1 MYLKKLHISNFRC
14 FRDYTIEFA
23 PGVTVLFGKNGSGK
37 STLIHA
43 IHKAL
48 SFAFK
53 NDKVDGGELTLSSGF
68 PSLRPNQY
76 RKKEDIVRD
85 EKSGLSLPDICIHAE
100 ADFLE
105 TTLDWDMYALTST
118 FALQPSKYKTA
129 YKLLM
134 SRIKE
139 TGTFPVF
146 AYFSDSFPHLSTK
159 ASTLSKTQLS
169 LRNLGYL
176 GWDDETAYS
185 DLWITRLTKIWTI
198 WNRAKMNVMQEESA
212 LANCEKLKASGDI
225 NENEYREDVD
235 LHRARLENALKDFN
249 KYNPEISSIRECLV
263 NFSKKLPGIDVLDF
277 FVSVY
282 EEDGLCLETKDG
294 QNPPFEKLP
303 AGYKRIFY
311 MALDI
316 AYRSYILNGNTDS
329 EGIVVIDE
337 IDLHLHPALEQVVLQ
352 CFQETFPNIQFIV
365 STHSPL
371 VLTDI
376 DTVTGRNKV
385 MRMTPACDAPEE
397 CRNIYGID
405 YNQMLEENMGVRK
418 RKPEFQEL
426 FDKAWDEV
434 AEKNTEAAKAIV
446 DKLEAKKTPADQ
458 IELIQLR
465 AIINRIEIIGK

>member
-53 NDKVDGGELTLSSGF
+53 NDKVEEDELTLSSGF
-68 PSLRPNQY
+68 STLRPNQY

-85 EKSGLSLPDICIHAE
+85 EKSGFPLPDICIHAE

-146 AYFSDSFPHLSTK
+146 AYFSDSFPHISTK
-159 ASTLSKTQLS
+159 ASTLTKTQLS

-185 DLWITRLTKIWTI
+185 DLWITRLTKIWTM
-198 WNRAKMNVMQEESA
+198 WDRAKMNVRHEEAA
-212 LANCEKLKASGDI
+212 LANCDNFKASGII
-225 NENEYREDVD
+225 NEKEYCEDVD
-235 LHRARLENALKDFN
+235 LHRTRLENAQKDFN

-294 QNPPFEKLP
+294 QNPTFEKLP

-316 AYRSYILNGNTDS
+316 AYRSYILNGTTDS

-337 IDLHLHPALEQVVLQ
+337 IDLHLHPALEQVILQ

-376 DTVTGRNKV
+376 DTVTEKNKV

-397 CRNIYGID
+397 WRNIHGID
-405 YNQMLEENMGVRK
+405 YNQMLEENMDVSK
-418 RKPEFQEL
+418 RKPEIQEL
-426 FDKAWDEV
+426 FNKAWDEV
-434 AEKNTEAAKAIV
+434 AEKNTVAAKQTVAE
-446 DKLEAKKTPADQ
+446 LESKTPADQ
-458 IELIQLR
+458 IELVQLR

>member
-14 FRDYTIEFA
+14 FRDFTIEFA

-53 NDKVDGGELTLSSGF
+53 NDKVEEGELTLSSGF
-68 PSLRPNQY
+68 PTLRPNQY

-85 EKSGLSLPDICIHAE
+85 EKSGLSLPYICIHAE

-146 AYFSDSFPHLSTK
+146 AYFSDSFPHISTK

-212 LANCEKLKASGDI
+212 LANSEKLKASGGI

-249 KYNPEISSIRECLV
+249 KYNPEISSIREFLV
-263 NFSKKLPGIDVLDF
+263 NFSKKLPGIDVQNV

-316 AYRSYILNGNTDS
+316 AYRSYILNGTTDS

-337 IDLHLHPALEQVVLQ
+337 IDLHLHPALEQVILQ

-397 CRNIYGID
+397 WRNIHGID
-405 YNQMLEENMGVRK
+405 YNQMLEENMDVSK
-418 RKPEFQEL
+418 RKPEIQEL

-434 AEKNTEAAKAIV
+434 AEKDTEAAKATV
-446 DKLEAKKTPADQ
+446 AELEAKTPADQ

-465 AIINRIEIIGK
+465 AIINRIELIGK

>member
-53 NDKVDGGELTLSSGF
+53 NDKVEEGELTLSSGF

-85 EKSGLSLPDICIHAE
+85 EKSGLSLPYICIHAE

-159 ASTLSKTQLS
+159 ASTLSKVQLS

-212 LANCEKLKASGDI
+212 LAKCEKLKASGDI

-316 AYRSYILNGNTDS
+316 AYRSYILNGTTDS

-337 IDLHLHPALEQVVLQ
+337 IDLHLHPALEQVILQ

-397 CRNIYGID
+397 WRNIHGID
-405 YNQMLEENMGVRK
+405 YNQMLEENMDVSK
-418 RKPEFQEL
+418 RKPEIQEL

-434 AEKNTEAAKAIV
+434 AEKDTEAAKATV
-446 DKLEAKKTPADQ
+446 AELEAKTPADQ

-465 AIINRIEIIGK
+465 AIINRIELIGK

>member
-53 NDKVDGGELTLSSGF
+53 NDKVGDGEITLASGF

-76 RKKEDIVRD
+76 SKKEDIVSD

-100 ADFLE
+100 ADFLD

-118 FALQPSKYKTA
+118 FALQPSKYNTA

-146 AYFSDSFPHLSTK
+146 AYFSDSFPHISTK

-263 NFSKKLPGIDVLDF
+263 NFSKKLPGIDMLDF

-294 QNPPFEKLP
+294 QNPTFEKLP

-316 AYRSYILNGNTDS
+316 AYRSFILNGTTNS

-405 YNQMLEENMGVRK
+405 YNQMLEEIMGVRK
-418 RKPEFQEL
+418 RKPEIQEL

-446 DKLEAKKTPADQ
+446 DKLEAKTPADQ

>member
-53 NDKVDGGELTLSSGF
+53 NDKVEEGEITLASGF
-68 PSLRPNQY
+68 SSLKPNQY
-76 RKKEDIVRD
+76 KKKDDIVRD
-85 EKSGLSLPDICIHAE
+85 EKSGFPLPDINIHAE

-134 SRIKE
+134 SRIKK

-146 AYFSDSFPHLSTK
+146 AYFSDSFPHVSTK
-159 ASTLSKTQLS
+159 ASTLSKVQLS

-185 DLWITRLTKIWTI
+185 DLWITRLTQTWTM
-198 WNRAKMNVMQEESA
+198 WSRAKQKETQEVSA
-212 LANCEKLKASGDI
+212 LAI
-225 NENEYREDVD
+225 NEMFKKNGKITDEEYREGQE
-235 LHRARLENALKDFN
+235 LHEAKLANARKELSQ
-249 KYNPEISSIRECLV
+249 YNPEISAIRNCLV
-263 NFSKKLPGIDVLDF
+263 AFSKKLPGIDMLDF

-316 AYRSYILNGNTDS
+316 AYRSFILNGTTNS

-337 IDLHLHPALEQVVLQ
+337 IDLHLHPALEQVILQ

-371 VLTDI
+371 VLTGVETEGKPNVI
-376 DTVTGRNKV
+376 LHMASGDTKPEVTH
-385 MRMTPACDAPEE
+385 D
-397 CRNIYGID
+397 IYGID
-405 YNQMLEENMGVRK
+405 YNTGIEDVMGVESKNVELDYMVNLCAYMQK
-418 RKPEFQEL
+418 RGKQAQAENIMKRIL
-426 FDKAWDEV
+426 DKFAKNRNEV
-434 AEKNTEAAKAIV
+434 EKMV
-446 DKLEAKKTPADQ
+446 EAKER
-458 IELIQLR
+458 EL
-465 AIINRIEIIGK
+465 

>member
-53 NDKVDGGELTLSSGF
+53 NDKVEEGELTLSSGF

-85 EKSGLSLPDICIHAE
+85 EKSGLSLPYICIHAE

-146 AYFSDSFPHLSTK
+146 AYFSDSFPHISTK

-212 LANCEKLKASGDI
+212 LAKCEKLKASGGI

-235 LHRARLENALKDFN
+235 LHRARLENAIKDFN

-263 NFSKKLPGIDVLDF
+263 NFSKKLPGIDVQNV

-316 AYRSYILNGNTDS
+316 AYRSYILNGTTDS

-337 IDLHLHPALEQVVLQ
+337 IDLHLHPALEQVILQ

-397 CRNIYGID
+397 WRNIHGID
-405 YNQMLEENMGVRK
+405 YNQMLEENMDVSK
-418 RKPEFQEL
+418 RKPEIQEL

-434 AEKNTEAAKAIV
+434 AEKDTEAAKATV
-446 DKLEAKKTPADQ
+446 AELEAKTPADQ

-465 AIINRIEIIGK
+465 AIINRIELIGK

>member
-53 NDKVDGGELTLSSGF
+53 NDKVEEDELTLSSGF
-68 PSLRPNQY
+68 SSLRPNQY
-76 RKKEDIVRD
+76 RRKEDIVRD
-85 EKSGLSLPDICIHAE
+85 EKSGFPLPDICIHAE

-146 AYFSDSFPHLSTK
+146 AYFSDSFPHISTK
-159 ASTLSKTQLS
+159 ASTLTKTQLS

-185 DLWITRLTKIWTI
+185 DLWITRLTKIWTM
-198 WNRAKMNVMQEESA
+198 WDRAKMNVRHEEAA
-212 LANCEKLKASGDI
+212 LANCDNFKASGII
-225 NENEYREDVD
+225 NEKEYCEDVD
-235 LHRARLENALKDFN
+235 LHRTRLENAQKDFN

-263 NFSKKLPGIDVLDF
+263 NFSKKLPGIDVVDF

-294 QNPPFEKLP
+294 QNPTFEKLP

-316 AYRSYILNGNTDS
+316 AYRSYILNGTTDS

-337 IDLHLHPALEQVVLQ
+337 IDLHLHPALEQVILQ
-352 CFQETFPNIQFIV
+352 CFQETFPNIQFVV

-371 VLTDI
+371 VLTGVETEGKPNVI
-376 DTVTGRNKV
+376 LHMASGDTKPEVTH
-385 MRMTPACDAPEE
+385 D
-397 CRNIYGID
+397 IYGID
-405 YNQMLEENMGVRK
+405 YNTGIEDVMGVESKNVELDYMVNLCAYMKK
-418 RKPEFQEL
+418 RNKIAQAENIMKRIL
-426 FDKAWDEV
+426 DKFAKSRNEV
-434 AEKNTEAAKAIV
+434 EKMV
-446 DKLEAKKTPADQ
+446 EAKER
-458 IELIQLR
+458 EL
-465 AIINRIEIIGK
+465 

>member
-53 NDKVDGGELTLSSGF
+53 NDKMKESEITLASGF

-85 EKSGLSLPDICIHAE
+85 EKSGFPLPDINIHAE
-100 ADFLE
+100 ADFLNAN
-105 TTLDWDMYALTST
+105 LKWDMYALTST

-129 YKLLM
+129 YQQLM
-134 SRIKE
+134 ERIQE
-139 TGTFPVF
+139 TGVFPVF
-146 AYFSDSFPHLSTK
+146 AYFSDSFPHISTK
-159 ASTLSKTQLS
+159 ASTLTKTQLS

-212 LANCEKLKASGDI
+212 LANCEKFKASGII
-225 NENEYREDVD
+225 NENEYSEDVD

-263 NFSKKLPGIDVLDF
+263 NFPKKLPGIDVQNV

-316 AYRSYILNGNTDS
+316 AYRSYILNGTTDT
-329 EGIVVIDE
+329 EGIVIIDE

-376 DTVTGRNKV
+376 DTVIGRNKV

-397 CRNIYGID
+397 LRNIHGID

-418 RKPEFQEL
+418 RKPEIQEL

-434 AEKNTEAAKAIV
+434 AEKNTQAAKATV
-446 DKLEAKKTPADQ
+446 AKLEAKTPADQ

>member
-1 MYLKKLHISNFRC
+1 MYLKNLHISNFRC

-53 NDKVDGGELTLSSGF
+53 NDKVEEGEITLASGF
-68 PSLRPNQY
+68 SSLKPNQY
-76 RKKEDIVRD
+76 KKKDDIVRD
-85 EKSGLSLPDICIHAE
+85 EKSGFPLPDINIHAE
-100 ADFLE
+100 ADFLNAN
-105 TTLDWDMYALTST
+105 LKWDMYALTST

-129 YKLLM
+129 YQQLM

-146 AYFSDSFPHLSTK
+146 AYFSDSFPHVSTK

-212 LANCEKLKASGDI
+212 LANCEKFKSSGII

-235 LHRARLENALKDFN
+235 LHRTRLENALKDFN

-282 EEDGLCLETKDG
+282 EEDGLCLETKYG

-316 AYRSYILNGNTDS
+316 AYRSFILNGTTNS

-405 YNQMLEENMGVRK
+405 YNQMLEEIMGVRK
-418 RKPEFQEL
+418 RKPEIQEL

>member
-53 NDKVDGGELTLSSGF
+53 NDKVEEGELTLSSGF

-85 EKSGLSLPDICIHAE
+85 EKSGLSLPYICIHAE

-105 TTLDWDMYALTST
+105 TTLAWDMYALTST

-146 AYFSDSFPHLSTK
+146 AYFSDSFPHISTK

-212 LANCEKLKASGDI
+212 LANSEKLKASGGI

-263 NFSKKLPGIDVLDF
+263 NFSKKLPGIDVQNV

-316 AYRSYILNGNTDS
+316 AYRSYILNGTTDS

-337 IDLHLHPALEQVVLQ
+337 IDLHLHPALEQVILQ

-397 CRNIYGID
+397 WRNIHGID
-405 YNQMLEENMGVRK
+405 YNQMLEENMDVSK
-418 RKPEFQEL
+418 RKPEIQEL

-434 AEKNTEAAKAIV
+434 AEKDTEAAKATV
-446 DKLEAKKTPADQ
+446 AELEAKTPADQ

-465 AIINRIEIIGK
+465 AIINRIELIGK

>member
-53 NDKVDGGELTLSSGF
+53 NDKVEEGELTLSSGF
-68 PSLRPNQY
+68 PTLRPNQY

-85 EKSGLSLPDICIHAE
+85 EKSGLSLPYICIHAE

-146 AYFSDSFPHLSTK
+146 AYFSDSFPHISTK

-212 LANCEKLKASGDI
+212 LANSEKLKASGGI

-263 NFSKKLPGIDVLDF
+263 NFSKKLPGIDVQNV

-282 EEDGLCLETKDG
+282 EEDGLCLETKGG

-316 AYRSYILNGNTDS
+316 AYRSYILNGTTDS

-337 IDLHLHPALEQVVLQ
+337 IDLHLHPALEQVILQ

-397 CRNIYGID
+397 WRNIHGID
-405 YNQMLEENMGVRK
+405 YNQMLEENMDVSK
-418 RKPEFQEL
+418 RKPEIQEL

-434 AEKNTEAAKAIV
+434 AEKDTEAAKATV
-446 DKLEAKKTPADQ
+446 AELEAKTPADQ

-465 AIINRIEIIGK
+465 AIINRIELIGK

>member
-53 NDKVDGGELTLSSGF
+53 NDKVEEDELTLSSGF
-68 PSLRPNQY
+68 SSLRPNQY

-85 EKSGLSLPDICIHAE
+85 EKSGLSLPYICIHAE

-146 AYFSDSFPHLSTK
+146 AYFSDSFPHISTK

-212 LANCEKLKASGDI
+212 LAKCEKLKASGDI

-263 NFSKKLPGIDVLDF
+263 NFSKKLPGIDVQNV

-316 AYRSYILNGNTDS
+316 AYRSYILNGTTDS

-337 IDLHLHPALEQVVLQ
+337 IDLHLHPALEQVILQ
-352 CFQETFPNIQFIV
+352 CFQETFPNIQFVV

-371 VLTDI
+371 VLTGVETEGKPNVI
-376 DTVTGRNKV
+376 LHMVSGDTK
-385 MRMTPACDAPEE
+385 PEITHD
-397 CRNIYGID
+397 IYGID
-405 YNQMLEENMGVRK
+405 YNTGIEDVMGVESKNVELDYMVNLCAYMKK
-418 RKPEFQEL
+418 RNKIAQAENIMKRIL
-426 FDKAWDEV
+426 DKFAKSRNEV
-434 AEKNTEAAKAIV
+434 EKMV
-446 DKLEAKKTPADQ
+446 EAKER
-458 IELIQLR
+458 EL
-465 AIINRIEIIGK
+465 

>member
-53 NDKVDGGELTLSSGF
+53 NDKVEEGELTLSSGF
-68 PSLRPNQY
+68 PTLRPNQY

-85 EKSGLSLPDICIHAE
+85 EKSGLSLPYICIHAE

-146 AYFSDSFPHLSTK
+146 AYFSDSFPHISTK

-212 LANCEKLKASGDI
+212 LAKCEKLKASGDI
-225 NENEYREDVD
+225 NDNEYREDVD

-249 KYNPEISSIRECLV
+249 KYNPEISSIWECLV
-263 NFSKKLPGIDVLDF
+263 NFSKKLPGIDVQNV

-316 AYRSYILNGNTDS
+316 AYRSYILNGTTDS

-337 IDLHLHPALEQVVLQ
+337 IDLHLHPALEQVILQ
-352 CFQETFPNIQFIV
+352 CFQETFPNIQFVV

-397 CRNIYGID
+397 WRNIHGID
-405 YNQMLEENMGVRK
+405 YNQMLEENMDVSK
-418 RKPEFQEL
+418 RKPEIQEL

-434 AEKNTEAAKAIV
+434 AEKDTEAAKATV
-446 DKLEAKKTPADQ
+446 AELEAKTPADQ

-465 AIINRIEIIGK
+465 AIINRIELIGK

>member
-53 NDKVDGGELTLSSGF
+53 NDKVEEDELTLSSGF
-68 PSLRPNQY
+68 SSLRPNQY

-85 EKSGLSLPDICIHAE
+85 EKSGFPLPDICIHAE

-146 AYFSDSFPHLSTK
+146 AYFSDSFPHISTK
-159 ASTLSKTQLS
+159 ASTLTKTQLS

-185 DLWITRLTKIWTI
+185 DLWITRLTKIWTM
-198 WNRAKMNVMQEESA
+198 WDRAKMNVRHEEAA
-212 LANCEKLKASGDI
+212 LANCEKFKASGVI

-235 LHRARLENALKDFN
+235 LHRTRLENAQKDFN

-263 NFSKKLPGIDVLDF
+263 NFSKKLPGIDVLDV

-316 AYRSYILNGNTDS
+316 AYRSFILNGTTNS

-337 IDLHLHPALEQVVLQ
+337 IDLHLHPALEQVILQ
-352 CFQETFPNIQFIV
+352 CFQETFKRIQFVV

-376 DTVTGRNKV
+376 DTVTDRNKV

-397 CRNIYGID
+397 WRNIHGID
-405 YNQMLEENMGVRK
+405 YNQMLEENMDVSK
-418 RKPEFQEL
+418 RKPEIQEL

-434 AEKNTEAAKAIV
+434 AEKDIQAAKATV
-446 DKLEAKKTPADQ
+446 AELEAKTPADQ
-458 IELIQLR
+458 IELVQLR
-465 AIINRIEIIGK
+465 AVINRIEIIGK

>member
-53 NDKVDGGELTLSSGF
+53 NDKVEEDELTLSSGF
-68 PSLRPNQY
+68 SSLRPNQY

-85 EKSGLSLPDICIHAE
+85 EKSGFPLPDICIHAE

-146 AYFSDSFPHLSTK
+146 AYFSDSFPHISTK
-159 ASTLSKTQLS
+159 ASTLTKTQLS

-185 DLWITRLTKIWTI
+185 DLWITRLTKIWTM
-198 WNRAKMNVMQEESA
+198 WDRAKMNVRHEEAA
-212 LANCEKLKASGDI
+212 LANCDNFKASGII
-225 NENEYREDVD
+225 NEKEYCEDVD
-235 LHRARLENALKDFN
+235 LHRTRLENAQKDFN

-316 AYRSYILNGNTDS
+316 AYRSYILNGTTDS

-337 IDLHLHPALEQVVLQ
+337 IDLHLHPALEQVILQ
-352 CFQETFPNIQFIV
+352 CFQETFPNIQFVV

-371 VLTDI
+371 VLTGVETEGKPNVI
-376 DTVTGRNKV
+376 LHMASGDTKPEVTH
-385 MRMTPACDAPEE
+385 D
-397 CRNIYGID
+397 IYGID
-405 YNQMLEENMGVRK
+405 YNTGIEDVMGVESKNVELDYMVNLCAYMKK
-418 RKPEFQEL
+418 RNKIAQAENIMKRIL
-426 FDKAWDEV
+426 DKFAKSRNEV
-434 AEKNTEAAKAIV
+434 EKMV
-446 DKLEAKKTPADQ
+446 EAKER
-458 IELIQLR
+458 EL
-465 AIINRIEIIGK
+465 

>member
-53 NDKVDGGELTLSSGF
+53 NDKVEEGELTLSSGF
-68 PSLRPNQY
+68 PTLRPNQY

-85 EKSGLSLPDICIHAE
+85 EKSGLSLPYICIHAE

-146 AYFSDSFPHLSTK
+146 AYFSDSFPHISTK

-212 LANCEKLKASGDI
+212 LAKCEKLKASGDI

-249 KYNPEISSIRECLV
+249 KYNPEISSIRECIV
-263 NFSKKLPGIDVLDF
+263 NFSKKLPGIDVQNV

-316 AYRSYILNGNTDS
+316 AYRSYILNGTTDS

-337 IDLHLHPALEQVVLQ
+337 IDLHLHPALEQVILQ

-397 CRNIYGID
+397 WRNIHGID
-405 YNQMLEENMGVRK
+405 YNQMLEENMDVSK
-418 RKPEFQEL
+418 RKPEIQEL

-434 AEKNTEAAKAIV
+434 AEKDTEAAKATV
-446 DKLEAKKTPADQ
+446 AELEAKTPADQ

-465 AIINRIEIIGK
+465 AIINRIELIGK

>member
-53 NDKVDGGELTLSSGF
+53 NDKVEEGELTLSSGF

-85 EKSGLSLPDICIHAE
+85 EKSGLSLPYICIHAE

-146 AYFSDSFPHLSTK
+146 AYFSDSFPHISTK

-212 LANCEKLKASGDI
+212 LANSEKLKASGDI

-263 NFSKKLPGIDVLDF
+263 NFSKKLPGIDVHNV

-316 AYRSYILNGNTDS
+316 AYRSYILNGTTDS

-337 IDLHLHPALEQVVLQ
+337 IDLHLHPALEQVILQ

-397 CRNIYGID
+397 WRNIHGID
-405 YNQMLEENMGVRK
+405 YNQMLEENMDVSK
-418 RKPEFQEL
+418 RKPEIQEL

-434 AEKNTEAAKAIV
+434 AEKDTEAAKATV
-446 DKLEAKKTPADQ
+446 AELEAKTPADQ

-465 AIINRIEIIGK
+465 AIINRIELIGK

>member
-53 NDKVDGGELTLSSGF
+53 NDKVEEDELTLSSGF
-68 PSLRPNQY
+68 SSLRPNQY

-85 EKSGLSLPDICIHAE
+85 EKSGFPLPDICIHAE

-146 AYFSDSFPHLSTK
+146 AYFSDSFPHISTK

-212 LANCEKLKASGDI
+212 LAKCEKLKASGDI

-263 NFSKKLPGIDVLDF
+263 NFSKKLPGIDVQNV

-316 AYRSYILNGNTDS
+316 AYRSYILNGTTDS

-337 IDLHLHPALEQVVLQ
+337 IDLHLHPALEQVILQ
-352 CFQETFPNIQFIV
+352 CFQETFPNIQFVV

-371 VLTDI
+371 VLTGVE
-376 DTVTGRNKV
+376 TVTDKNKV

-397 CRNIYGID
+397 WRNIHGID
-405 YNQMLEENMGVRK
+405 YNQMLEENMDVSK
-418 RKPEFQEL
+418 RKPEIQEL

-434 AEKNTEAAKAIV
+434 AEKDTEAAKATV
-446 DKLEAKKTPADQ
+446 AELEAKTPADQ

>member
-53 NDKVDGGELTLSSGF
+53 NDKVEKGEITLSSGF
-68 PSLRPNQY
+68 SSLKPNQY
-76 RKKEDIVRD
+76 KKKDDIVRD
-85 EKSGLSLPDICIHAE
+85 EKSGLPLPNINIHAE
-100 ADFLE
+100 ADFLNAI
-105 TTLDWDMYALTST
+105 LKWDMYALTST

-129 YKLLM
+129 YQQLM

-139 TGTFPVF
+139 TSTFPVF
-146 AYFSDSFPHLSTK
+146 AYFSDSFPHVSTK
-159 ASTLSKTQLS
+159 ASTLSKVQLS

-185 DLWITRLTKIWTI
+185 DLWITRLTQTWTM
-198 WNRAKMNVMQEESA
+198 WSRAKQKETQEVSA
-212 LANCEKLKASGDI
+212 LAI
-225 NENEYREDVD
+225 NEMFKKDGKITDEEYREGQE
-235 LHRARLENALKDFN
+235 LHEAKLANARKEFSQYD
-249 KYNPEISSIRECLV
+249 PEISAVRNCLV
-263 NFSKKLPGIDVLDF
+263 AFSKKLPGVDMLDF

-316 AYRSYILNGNTDS
+316 AYRSYILNGTTDS

-337 IDLHLHPALEQVVLQ
+337 IDLHLHPALEQVILQ

-371 VLTDI
+371 VLTGVETEGKPNVILHMASD
-376 DTVTGRNKV
+376 DTKPEVTH
-385 MRMTPACDAPEE
+385 D
-397 CRNIYGID
+397 IYGID
-405 YNQMLEENMGVRK
+405 YNTGIEDVMGVESKNVELDYMVNLCAYMQK
-418 RKPEFQEL
+418 RGKQAQAENIMKRIL
-426 FDKAWDEV
+426 DKFAKNRNEV
-434 AEKNTEAAKAIV
+434 EKMV
-446 DKLEAKKTPADQ
+446 EAKER
-458 IELIQLR
+458 EL
-465 AIINRIEIIGK
+465 

>member
-1 MYLKKLHISNFRC
+1 
-14 FRDYTIEFA
+14 TIEFA

-53 NDKVDGGELTLSSGF
+53 NDKVEEGELTLSSGF
-68 PSLRPNQY
+68 PTLRPNQY

-85 EKSGLSLPDICIHAE
+85 EKSGLSLPYICIHAE

-146 AYFSDSFPHLSTK
+146 AYFSDSFPHISTK

-212 LANCEKLKASGDI
+212 LAKCEKLKASGDI

-263 NFSKKLPGIDVLDF
+263 NFSKKLPGIDVQNV

-316 AYRSYILNGNTDS
+316 AYRSYILNGTTDS

-337 IDLHLHPALEQVVLQ
+337 IDLHLHPALEQVILQ

-397 CRNIYGID
+397 WRNIHGID
-405 YNQMLEENMGVRK
+405 YNQMLEENMDVSK
-418 RKPEFQEL
+418 RKPEIQEL

-434 AEKNTEAAKAIV
+434 AEKDTEAAKATV
-446 DKLEAKKTPADQ
+446 AELEAKTPADQ

-465 AIINRIEIIGK
+465 AIINRIELIGK

>member
-53 NDKVDGGELTLSSGF
+53 NDKVEEGELTLSSGF

-85 EKSGLSLPDICIHAE
+85 EKSGFPLPDICIHAE

-146 AYFSDSFPHLSTK
+146 AYFSDSFPHISTK

-212 LANCEKLKASGDI
+212 LAKCEKLKASGDI

-316 AYRSYILNGNTDS
+316 AYRSYILNGTTDS

-337 IDLHLHPALEQVVLQ
+337 IDLHLHPALEQVILQ

-397 CRNIYGID
+397 WRNIHGID
-405 YNQMLEENMGVRK
+405 YNQMLEENMDVSK
-418 RKPEFQEL
+418 RKPEIQEL

-434 AEKNTEAAKAIV
+434 AEKDTEAAKATV
-446 DKLEAKKTPADQ
+446 AELEAKTPADQ

-465 AIINRIEIIGK
+465 AIINRIELIGK

>member
-53 NDKVDGGELTLSSGF
+53 NDKVEEGELTLSSGF

-85 EKSGLSLPDICIHAE
+85 EKSGLSLPYICIHAE

-146 AYFSDSFPHLSTK
+146 AYFSDSFPHISTK

-212 LANCEKLKASGDI
+212 LAKCEKLKASGDI

-263 NFSKKLPGIDVLDF
+263 NFSKKLPGIDVQNV

-316 AYRSYILNGNTDS
+316 AYRSYILNGTTDS

-337 IDLHLHPALEQVVLQ
+337 IDLHLHPALEQVILQ
-352 CFQETFPNIQFIV
+352 CFQETFKRIQFVV

-376 DTVTGRNKV
+376 DTVTDRNKV

-397 CRNIYGID
+397 WRNIHGID
-405 YNQMLEENMGVRK
+405 YNQMLEENMDVSK
-418 RKPEFQEL
+418 RKPEIQEL

-434 AEKNTEAAKAIV
+434 AEKDIQAAKATV
-446 DKLEAKKTPADQ
+446 AELEAKTPADQ
-458 IELIQLR
+458 IELVQLR

>member
-53 NDKVDGGELTLSSGF
+53 NDKVKAGEITLASGF

-85 EKSGLSLPDICIHAE
+85 EKSGFPLPDICIHAE

-146 AYFSDSFPHLSTK
+146 AYFSDSFPHISTK
-159 ASTLSKTQLS
+159 ASTLTKTQLS

-185 DLWITRLTKIWTI
+185 DLWITRLTKIWTM
-198 WNRAKMNVMQEESA
+198 WDRAKMNVRHEEAA
-212 LANCEKLKASGDI
+212 LANCDNFKASGFI
-225 NENEYREDVD
+225 NENEYCEDVD
-235 LHRARLENALKDFN
+235 LHRTRQEIAKKDFD
-249 KYNPEISSIRECLV
+249 KYNPEISSIQECLV
-263 NFSKKLPGIDVLDF
+263 NFSKKLPGIDILDF

-294 QNPPFEKLP
+294 QNPTFEKLP

-316 AYRSYILNGNTDS
+316 AYRSYILNGTTDS

-337 IDLHLHPALEQVVLQ
+337 IDLHLHPALEQVILQ

-371 VLTDI
+371 VLTGVETEGKPNVI
-376 DTVTGRNKV
+376 LHMASGDTKPEVTH
-385 MRMTPACDAPEE
+385 D
-397 CRNIYGID
+397 IYGID
-405 YNQMLEENMGVRK
+405 YNTGIEDVMGVESKNVELDYMVNLCAYMQK
-418 RKPEFQEL
+418 RGKQAQAENIMKRIL
-426 FDKAWDEV
+426 DKFAKNRNEV
-434 AEKNTEAAKAIV
+434 EKMV
-446 DKLEAKKTPADQ
+446 EAKER
-458 IELIQLR
+458 EL
-465 AIINRIEIIGK
+465 

>member
-53 NDKVDGGELTLSSGF
+53 NDKVEEDELTLSSGF
-68 PSLRPNQY
+68 SSLRPNQY

-85 EKSGLSLPDICIHAE
+85 EKSGFPLPDICIHAE

-146 AYFSDSFPHLSTK
+146 AYFSDSFPHISTK
-159 ASTLSKTQLS
+159 ASTLTKTQLS

-185 DLWITRLTKIWTI
+185 DLWITRLTKIWTM
-198 WNRAKMNVMQEESA
+198 WDRAKMNVRHEEAA
-212 LANCEKLKASGDI
+212 LANCDNFKASGII
-225 NENEYREDVD
+225 NEKEYCEDVD
-235 LHRARLENALKDFN
+235 LHRTRLENAQKDFN

-263 NFSKKLPGIDVLDF
+263 NFSKKLPGIDVQNV

-316 AYRSYILNGNTDS
+316 AYRSYILNGTTDS

-337 IDLHLHPALEQVVLQ
+337 IDLHLHPALEQVILQ
-352 CFQETFPNIQFIV
+352 CFQETFPNIQFVV

-371 VLTDI
+371 VLTGVETEGKPNVI
-376 DTVTGRNKV
+376 LHMASGDTKPEVTH
-385 MRMTPACDAPEE
+385 D
-397 CRNIYGID
+397 IYGID
-405 YNQMLEENMGVRK
+405 YNTGIEDVMGVESKNVELDYMVNLCAYMKK
-418 RKPEFQEL
+418 RNKIAQAENIMKRIL
-426 FDKAWDEV
+426 DKFAKSRNEV
-434 AEKNTEAAKAIV
+434 EKMV
-446 DKLEAKKTPADQ
+446 EAKER
-458 IELIQLR
+458 EL
-465 AIINRIEIIGK
+465 

>member
-53 NDKVDGGELTLSSGF
+53 NDKVEEGELTLSSGF

-85 EKSGLSLPDICIHAE
+85 EKSGLSLPYICIHAE

-146 AYFSDSFPHLSTK
+146 AYFSDSFPHISTK
-159 ASTLSKTQLS
+159 ASTLTKTQLS

-212 LANCEKLKASGDI
+212 LAKCEKLKASGDI

-263 NFSKKLPGIDVLDF
+263 NFSKKLPGIDVQNV

-316 AYRSYILNGNTDS
+316 AYRSYILNGTTDS

-337 IDLHLHPALEQVVLQ
+337 IDLHLHPALEQVILQ

-397 CRNIYGID
+397 WRNIHGID
-405 YNQMLEENMGVRK
+405 YNQMLEENMDVSK
-418 RKPEFQEL
+418 RKPEIQEL

-434 AEKNTEAAKAIV
+434 AEKDTEAAKATV
-446 DKLEAKKTPADQ
+446 AELEAKTPADQ

-465 AIINRIEIIGK
+465 AIINRIELIGK

>member
-53 NDKVDGGELTLSSGF
+53 NDKVEEDELTLSSGF
-68 PSLRPNQY
+68 SSLRPNQY

-85 EKSGLSLPDICIHAE
+85 EKSGFPLPDICIHAE

-146 AYFSDSFPHLSTK
+146 AYFSDSFPHISTK
-159 ASTLSKTQLS
+159 ASTLTKTQLS

-185 DLWITRLTKIWTI
+185 DLWITRLTKIWTM
-198 WNRAKMNVMQEESA
+198 WDRAKMNVRHEEAA
-212 LANCEKLKASGDI
+212 LANCDNFKASGII
-225 NENEYREDVD
+225 NEKEYCEDVD
-235 LHRARLENALKDFN
+235 LHRTRLENAQKDFN

-263 NFSKKLPGIDVLDF
+263 NFSKKLPGIDVQNV

-294 QNPPFEKLP
+294 QNPTFEKLP

-316 AYRSYILNGNTDS
+316 AYRSYILNGTTDS

-337 IDLHLHPALEQVVLQ
+337 IDLHLHPALEQVILQ
-352 CFQETFPNIQFIV
+352 CFQETFPNIQFVV

-376 DTVTGRNKV
+376 DTVTEKNKV

-397 CRNIYGID
+397 WRNIHGID
-405 YNQMLEENMGVRK
+405 YNQMLEENMDVSK
-418 RKPEFQEL
+418 RKPEIQEL
-426 FDKAWDEV
+426 FNKAWDEV
-434 AEKNTEAAKAIV
+434 AEKNTVAAKQTVAE
-446 DKLEAKKTPADQ
+446 LESKTPADQ
-458 IELIQLR
+458 IELVQLR

>member
-53 NDKVDGGELTLSSGF
+53 NDKVEEDELTLSSGF
-68 PSLRPNQY
+68 SSLRPNQY
-76 RKKEDIVRD
+76 RRKEDIVRD
-85 EKSGLSLPDICIHAE
+85 EKSGFPLPDICIHAE

-146 AYFSDSFPHLSTK
+146 AYFSDSFPHISTK
-159 ASTLSKTQLS
+159 ASTLTKTQLS

-185 DLWITRLTKIWTI
+185 DLWITRLTKIWTM
-198 WNRAKMNVMQEESA
+198 WDRAKMNVRHEEAA
-212 LANCEKLKASGDI
+212 LANCDNFKASGII
-225 NENEYREDVD
+225 NEKEYCEDVD
-235 LHRARLENALKDFN
+235 LHRTRLENAQKDFN

-294 QNPPFEKLP
+294 QNPTFEKLP

-316 AYRSYILNGNTDS
+316 AYRSYILNGTTDS

-337 IDLHLHPALEQVVLQ
+337 IDLHLHPALEQVILQ
-352 CFQETFPNIQFIV
+352 CFQETFPNIQFVV

-371 VLTDI
+371 VLTGVETEGKPNVI
-376 DTVTGRNKV
+376 LHMASGDTKPEVTH
-385 MRMTPACDAPEE
+385 D
-397 CRNIYGID
+397 IYGID
-405 YNQMLEENMGVRK
+405 YNTGIEDVMGVESKNVELDYMVNLCAYMKK
-418 RKPEFQEL
+418 RNKIAQAENIMKRIL
-426 FDKAWDEV
+426 DKFAKSRNEV
-434 AEKNTEAAKAIV
+434 EKMV
-446 DKLEAKKTPADQ
+446 EAKER
-458 IELIQLR
+458 EL
-465 AIINRIEIIGK
+465 

>member
-14 FRDYTIEFA
+14 FCDYTIEFA

-53 NDKVDGGELTLSSGF
+53 NDKVGEGEITLSSGF

-76 RKKEDIVRD
+76 RKKEETIRD
-85 EKSGLSLPDICIHAE
+85 EKSGLSLPNICIHAE
-100 ADFLE
+100 ADFLG

-129 YKLLM
+129 YNLLM

-139 TGTFPVF
+139 TDTFPVF
-146 AYFSDSFPHLSTK
+146 AYFSDSFPYISTK

-185 DLWITRLTKIWTI
+185 DLWVTRLTKIWTI

-212 LANCEKLKASGDI
+212 LAYCEKLKALGDI
-225 NENEYREDVD
+225 NENEYRDDVD
-235 LHRARLENALKDFN
+235 FHRARLENALKDFN
-249 KYNPEISSIRECLV
+249 KYNQEISSIRECLV
-263 NFSKKLPGIDVLDF
+263 NFSKKLPGIDVQNV
-277 FVSVY
+277 FVSAY
-282 EEDGLCLETKDG
+282 DEDGLCLETKDG

-311 MALDI
+311 IALDI
-316 AYRSYILNGNTDS
+316 AYRSYILNGTTDS
-329 EGIVVIDE
+329 EGIVVIDDV
-337 IDLHLHPALEQVVLQ
+337 DLHLHPALEQVVLQ

-376 DTVTGRNKV
+376 DTVTDKNKV

-397 CRNIYGID
+397 WRNIHGID
-405 YNQMLEENMGVRK
+405 YNQMLEENMDVSK
-418 RKPEFQEL
+418 RKPEIQEL

-434 AEKNTEAAKAIV
+434 AEKDIQTAKATV
-446 DKLEAKKTPADQ
+446 AELEAKTPADQ
-458 IELIQLR
+458 VELVQLR
-465 AIINRIEIIGK
+465 AIINRIELIGK

>member
-53 NDKVDGGELTLSSGF
+53 NDKMGEGEITLSSGF
-68 PSLRPNQY
+68 SSLKPNQY
-76 RKKEDIVRD
+76 KKKEDIVRD
-85 EKSGLSLPDICIHAE
+85 EKSGFPLPDINIHAE
-100 ADFLE
+100 ADFQNANLK
-105 TTLDWDMYALTST
+105 WDMYALTST
-118 FALQPSKYKTA
+118 FALQSSKYKTA
-129 YKLLM
+129 YQQLM
-134 SRIKE
+134 SKIKE

-146 AYFSDSFPHLSTK
+146 AYFSDSFPHISTK
-159 ASTLSKTQLS
+159 ASTLSKVQLS

-176 GWDDETAYS
+176 GWDDEIAYS
-185 DLWITRLTKIWTI
+185 DLWITRLTKIWTM
-198 WNRAKMNVMQEESA
+198 WDRSKMNVRHEEAA
-212 LANCEKLKASGDI
+212 LANCENLKASGII

-235 LHRARLENALKDFN
+235 LHRTRLKIAQKDFD

-294 QNPPFEKLP
+294 QNPQFEKLP

-316 AYRSYILNGNTDS
+316 AYRSYILNGTTDS

-371 VLTDI
+371 VLTGVETEGKPNVI
-376 DTVTGRNKV
+376 LHMASGNTKPEVTH
-385 MRMTPACDAPEE
+385 D
-397 CRNIYGID
+397 IYGID
-405 YNQMLEENMGVRK
+405 YNTGIEDVMGVGSKNVELDYMVNLCAYMQK
-418 RKPEFQEL
+418 RGKQAQAENIMKRIL
-426 FDKAWDEV
+426 DKFAKNRNEV
-434 AEKNTEAAKAIV
+434 EKMV
-446 DKLEAKKTPADQ
+446 EAKGK
-458 IELIQLR
+458 EL
-465 AIINRIEIIGK
+465 

>member
-53 NDKVDGGELTLSSGF
+53 NDKVEEYELTLSSGF
-68 PSLRPNQY
+68 SSLRPNQY

-85 EKSGLSLPDICIHAE
+85 EKSGFPLPDICIHAE

-146 AYFSDSFPHLSTK
+146 AYFSDSFPHISTK
-159 ASTLSKTQLS
+159 ASTLTKTQLS

-185 DLWITRLTKIWTI
+185 DLWITRLTKIWTM
-198 WNRAKMNVMQEESA
+198 WDRAKMNVRHEEAA
-212 LANCEKLKASGDI
+212 LANCDNFKASGII
-225 NENEYREDVD
+225 NEKEYCEDVD
-235 LHRARLENALKDFN
+235 LHRTRLENAQKDFN

-294 QNPPFEKLP
+294 QNPTFEKLP

-316 AYRSYILNGNTDS
+316 AYRSYILNGTTDS

-337 IDLHLHPALEQVVLQ
+337 IDLHLHPALEQVILQ
-352 CFQETFPNIQFIV
+352 CFQETFPNIQFVV

-371 VLTDI
+371 VLTGVETEGKPNVI
-376 DTVTGRNKV
+376 LHMASGDTKPEVTH
-385 MRMTPACDAPEE
+385 D
-397 CRNIYGID
+397 IYGID
-405 YNQMLEENMGVRK
+405 YNTGIEDVMGVESKNVELDYMVNLCAYMKK
-418 RKPEFQEL
+418 RNKIAQAENIMKRIL
-426 FDKAWDEV
+426 DKFAKSRNEV
-434 AEKNTEAAKAIV
+434 EKMV
-446 DKLEAKKTPADQ
+446 EAKER
-458 IELIQLR
+458 EL
-465 AIINRIEIIGK
+465 

>member
-37 STLIHA
+37 STLIHG

-53 NDKVDGGELTLSSGF
+53 NDKVKEGEITLASGF

-85 EKSGLSLPDICIHAE
+85 EKSSFPLPDINIHAE
-100 ADFLE
+100 ADFLNAN
-105 TTLDWDMYALTST
+105 LKWDMYALTST

-129 YKLLM
+129 YQQLM

-146 AYFSDSFPHLSTK
+146 AYFSDSFPHVSTK

-263 NFSKKLPGIDVLDF
+263 NFSKKLPGIDMLDF

-294 QNPPFEKLP
+294 QNPTFEKLP

-316 AYRSYILNGNTDS
+316 AYRSFILNGTTNS

-405 YNQMLEENMGVRK
+405 YNQMLEEIMGVRK
-418 RKPEFQEL
+418 RKPEIQEL

-446 DKLEAKKTPADQ
+446 DKLEAKTPADQ

>member
-53 NDKVDGGELTLSSGF
+53 NDKVEEGELTLSSGF

-85 EKSGLSLPDICIHAE
+85 EKSGLSLPYICIHAE

-146 AYFSDSFPHLSTK
+146 AYFSDSFPHISTK

-212 LANCEKLKASGDI
+212 LANSEKLKASGGI

-263 NFSKKLPGIDVLDF
+263 NFSKKLPGIDVQNV

-316 AYRSYILNGNTDS
+316 AYRSYILNGTTDS

-337 IDLHLHPALEQVVLQ
+337 IDLHLHPALEQVILQ

-385 MRMTPACDAPEE
+385 MRMTPACDTPEE
-397 CRNIYGID
+397 WRNIHGID
-405 YNQMLEENMGVRK
+405 YNQMLEENMDVSK
-418 RKPEFQEL
+418 RKPEIQEL

-434 AEKNTEAAKAIV
+434 AEKDTEAAKATV
-446 DKLEAKKTPADQ
+446 AELEAKTPADQ

-465 AIINRIEIIGK
+465 AIINRIELIGK

>member
-53 NDKVDGGELTLSSGF
+53 NDKVEEDELTLSSGF
-68 PSLRPNQY
+68 SSLRPNQY

-85 EKSGLSLPDICIHAE
+85 EKSGFPLPDICIHAE

-146 AYFSDSFPHLSTK
+146 AYFSDSFPHISTK
-159 ASTLSKTQLS
+159 ASTLTKTQLS

-185 DLWITRLTKIWTI
+185 DLWITRLTKIWTM
-198 WNRAKMNVMQEESA
+198 WDRAKMNVRHEEAA
-212 LANCEKLKASGDI
+212 LANCDNFKASGII
-225 NENEYREDVD
+225 NEKEYCEDVD
-235 LHRARLENALKDFN
+235 LHRTRLANAQKDFN

-294 QNPPFEKLP
+294 QNPTFEKLP

-316 AYRSYILNGNTDS
+316 AYRSYILNGTTDS

-337 IDLHLHPALEQVVLQ
+337 IDLHLHPALEQVILQ
-352 CFQETFPNIQFIV
+352 CFQETFPNIQFVV

-376 DTVTGRNKV
+376 DTVTEKNKV

-397 CRNIYGID
+397 WRNIHGID
-405 YNQMLEENMGVRK
+405 YNQMLEENMDVSK
-418 RKPEFQEL
+418 RKPEIQEL
-426 FDKAWDEV
+426 FNKAWDEV
-434 AEKNTEAAKAIV
+434 AEKNTVAAKQTVAE
-446 DKLEAKKTPADQ
+446 LESKTPADQ
-458 IELIQLR
+458 IELVQLR